1 MELSLRGHRALVLG
15 ASSGIGE
22 AIALSLAGEG
32 ASLVLAAR
40 RRSRLND
47 VVARATSLGATSA
60 QAMSVDLTDAQS
72 VTAFCSDVAACKPDI
87 LILNGGGPTP
97 GAFASLSM
105 DDWDR
110 AYIGTLRSL
119 IEITYAAL
127 PAMREAQWG
136 RIVALTSTSVKQPI
150 AHLPLSNVFRSGLVA
165 AMKTI
170 AGDEAPNGITV
181 NTIATGRVRTERLR
195 ELYTDDATM
204 DAAAATEIPIGRVAE
219 PEEFAPIV
227 TFLASPRA
235 AYITGQTIA
244 VDGGLTR
251 GIFG

>member
-1 MELSLRGHRALVLG
+1 MDLQLRGRRALVLG

-32 ASLVLAAR
+32 AMLAVAAR
-40 RRSRLND
+40 RRSRLED
-47 VVARATSLGATSA
+47 VVARAMSLGATAA
-60 QAMSVDLTDAQS
+60 QPMSVDLADTQS
-72 VTAFCSDVAACKPDI
+72 VTAFCVDVAEFKPEI
-87 LILNGGGPTP
+87 LLLNGGGPRP
-97 GAFASLSM
+97 GAFSTLTM
-105 DDWDR
+105 DDWDG
-110 AYIGTLRSL
+110 AYTGTLRSL
-119 IEITYAAL
+119 IAITYAAL
-127 PAMREAQWG
+127 PAMRQAQWG

-170 AGDEAPNGITV
+170 AGDEAPHGITV

-204 DAAAATEIPIGRVAE
+204 DAAAATEVPIGRVAE

-227 TFLASPRA
+227 TFLSSPRA
-235 AYITGQTIA
+235 SYITGQTIA
-244 VDGGLTR
+244 VDGGLIR

>member
-1 MELSLRGHRALVLG
+1 MDLQLRGRRALVLG

-32 ASLVLAAR
+32 AMLAVAAR
-40 RRSRLND
+40 RRSRLED
-47 VVARATSLGATSA
+47 VVARATSLGATAA
-60 QAMSVDLTDAQS
+60 QAMSVDLSDSQS
-72 VTAFCSDVAACKPDI
+72 VAAFCAEVTAFAPEI

-97 GAFASLSM
+97 GASASLTM

-110 AYIGTLRSL
+110 AYTATLRSM
-119 IEITYAAL
+119 IAIVYAAL
-127 PAMREAQWG
+127 PSMRKAQWG
-136 RIVALTSTSVKQPI
+136 RILALTSTSVKQPI

-170 AGDEAPNGITV
+170 AGDEAPHGITV
-181 NTIATGRVRTERLR
+181 NSIATGRIRTERLR

-204 DAAAATEIPIGRVAE
+204 DAAAATEVPIGRVAE

-227 TFLASPRA
+227 TFLCSPHA

-244 VDGGLTR
+244 VDGGLIR